1 MGFRRRQPPPPP
13 RAAAAAVDQTSVTEY
28 REPGL
33 PPPEPAGPP
42 PPEEPPP
49 WLGREIWP
57 WLGALVVVVVV
68 GLLVWLLFFR
78 TSDRTTVP
86 RVVGLGQAAAV
97 KRLND
102 KGFDAIVVRRPAQRP
117 AGIVVSQSPGSGT
130 QLKKGQN
137 VVVNVSTGPVTVT
150 KEKGSGQTPTAP
162 TPAAPQIA
170 VPDVVGKQQAAG
182 AAEIEAAGLVPGS
195 APSQVSQAA
204 GTIVSQSPS
213 AGTKLPAGESVNLIV
228 SSGTASQPTVA
239 VPSLTGKKA
248 ADARAALWDARLTGR
263 TVYEAASGD
272 KVGTVLRQQPGPGK
286 APAWTQITLYVGRAG

>member
-1 MGFRRRQPPPPP
+1 
-13 RAAAAAVDQTSVTEY
+13 VTEY
-28 REPGL
+28 RDPGL
-33 PPPEPAGPP
+33 PPPDPAEPP
-42 PPEEPPP
+42 PAEPPP

-68 GLLVWLLFFR
+68 GLLVWFLFFR

-86 RVVGLGQAAAV
+86 RVVGLSQAAAV

-102 KGFDAIVVRRPAQRP
+102 KGFDATVVRRPAKRP
-117 AGIVVSQSPGSGT
+117 RGIVVSQSPGSGT

-150 KEKGSGQTPTAP
+150 KEKGPGQTTTAP

-170 VPDVVGKQQAAG
+170 VPDVVGKQEADGAG
-182 AAEIEAAGLVPGS
+182 QIEAAGLVPDT

-213 AGTKLPAGESVNLIV
+213 GGAKLAAGETVTLTV
-228 SSGTASQPTVA
+228 SSGTGSQPAVT

-248 ADARAALWDARLTGR
+248 AEARAALWDAQLTGR
-263 TVYEAASGD
+263 TVYEPASGD